1 MTDSDNHGNSI
12 DTARLDTV
20 RLGGGDGGPEV
31 GVQGLGCMGM
41 SEFYGETDERS
52 ARDTLDA
59 ALEAGVTLFDTADIY
74 GRGANEEFLAP
85 FVGAH
90 RDEITLATKFAI
102 ERTDDPH
109 YRAVRNDPAYIRT
122 AVEASLR
129 RLKTDVI
136 DLYYMHRHDPAV
148 PFAESVGAMAE
159 LVQQG
164 KVRQLGLSEVTGPEL
179 REAHAVHPIAALQS
193 EWSLFSRDVELSA
206 VGAAVELGVTLVP
219 YSPLGRGFLTGAFT
233 DAGQEL
239 GEGDFRKHQPR
250 FTGDNARTNT
260 ALLEPVHKIAAA
272 RGVTAAQVALAWV
285 QQRAQVHG
293 LTVVPIPGTRKRSR
307 LLENVAATR
316 LTLTPGELALL
327 EPIAGQV
334 AGDRY
339 PDMSNTSAARE

>member
-1 MTDSDNHGNSI
+1 MSETGKI
-12 DTARLDTV
+12 ATV
-20 RLGGGDGGPEV
+20 QLADGGPQV
-31 GVQGLGCMGM
+31 GVQGLGCMGI
-41 SEFYGETDERS
+41 SEFYGTTDEPA
-52 ARDTLDA
+52 ARDTLEA
-59 ALEAGVTLFDTADIY
+59 ALQAGVTLFDTADIY
-74 GRGANEEFLAP
+74 GSGANETFLAP

-102 ERTDDPH
+102 ERRDDDPH
-109 YRAVRNDPAYIRT
+109 YRGVRNDPAYIRQ

-129 RLKTDVI
+129 RLGTDVI
-136 DLYYMHRHDPAV
+136 DLYYMHRRDPLV

-159 LVQQG
+159 LVEQG
-164 KVRQLGLSEVTGPEL
+164 KVKQLGLSEVTGDEL

-193 EWSLFSRDVELSA
+193 EWSLFSRDVERSA
-206 VGAAVELGVTLVP
+206 VPAAVELGVTLVP
-219 YSPLGRGFLTGAFT
+219 YSPLGRGFLTGAFA
-233 DAGQEL
+233 DAAKDL
-239 GEGDFRKHQPR
+239 GEDDFRKHQPR
-250 FTGDNARTNT
+250 FTGENAKTNA

-272 RGVTAAQVALAWV
+272 HGVTAAQVALAWV

-316 LTLTPGELALL
+316 LTLTQQELELL

-339 PDMSNTSAARE
+339 PDMSNTATARE